1 MTRMLVTYR
10 VRGESATIESRAF
23 AIAVEQSVEMP
34 VAGIDD
40 PFVLSEIVGR
50 VEEIRDIG
58 NDLFDIRIGL
68 AMSTTGGEAGQL
80 MNMLFGNT
88 SIHSDVE
95 LVAAEFPD
103 ALVAAFGGPHHGLT
117 GLRGMVGAQGRALT
131 CSALK
136 PQGLPPEGL
145 ARVASAL
152 TAGGIDVIKDDHGLA
167 DQGYSP
173 FARRVEACA
182 AAIRM
187 MSARGSTPT
196 RYAPSVTGDL
206 DQMRRQIRCAR
217 DHGVEIVL
225 IAPMVVGLPA
235 FHAVVREFPDMAFM
249 AHPAM
254 AGVARIAPP
263 LLIGQ
268 LFRMLGADATVFPNH
283 GGRFGYSPQTCRDLA
298 AAALGA
304 AHGLRATVPVP
315 AGGMTLERVPELLAF
330 YGVDVML
337 LIGGALLSAGTRLAE
352 ETARFT
358 RHVAEQ
364 AHG

>member
-1 MTRMLVTYR
+1 MTRILVTYR
-10 VRGESATIESRAF
+10 VRSESATVESRAL

-50 VEEIRDIG
+50 VEEVRDIG
-58 NDLFDIRIGL
+58 NGLFDIRIGL
-68 AMSTTGGEAGQL
+68 ATETTGGEAGQL

-88 SIHSDVE
+88 SIHADVE

-103 ALVAAFGGPHHGLT
+103 ALVAAFGGPHHGLS
-117 GLRGMVGAQGRALT
+117 GLRQMVAARGRALT

-136 PQGLPPEGL
+136 PQGLPPEEL

-152 TAGGIDVIKDDHGLA
+152 AAGGIDVIKDDHGLA
-167 DQGYSP
+167 DQDYSP
-173 FARRVEACA
+173 FARRVQACA
-182 AAIRM
+182 AAIRGA
-187 MSARGSTPT
+187 SARGSTAT
-196 RYAPSVTGDL
+196 RYAPSVTGNL

-217 DHGVEIVL
+217 DLGVEIVL

-283 GGRFGYSPQTCRDLA
+283 GGRFGYSPETCRDLA
-298 AAALGA
+298 AAALGKDR
-304 AHGLRATVPVP
+304 GLRATVPVP
-315 AGGMTLERVPELLAF
+315 AGGMTLDRVPELLAF

-337 LIGGALLSAGTRLAE
+337 LIGGALLSAGSRLEE
-352 ETARFT
+352 ETAKFT